1 MKQLIESFKYKI
13 RLTYKISLGKVIDV
27 TTSIEI
33 GKVSSRGQIAIP
45 AEMRKSLNLREGEK
59 VLFFSEGDTVVMK
72 KVTLG
77 SFRELTEPLKE
88 AAKQAGLKESEVTEV
103 ISRFRKSRK

>member
-1 MKQLIESFKYKI
+1 MA
-13 RLTYKISLGKVIDV
+13 
-27 TTSIEI
+27 TSIEI

-45 AEMRKSLNLREGEK
+45 AEMRKNLDLKEGEK
-59 VLFFSEGDTVVMK
+59 VLFFSEGDTIMMK

-88 AAKQAGLKESEVTEV
+88 AAKQAGLKESDVPDIV
-103 ISRFRKSRK
+103 GRFRKSRR

>member
-1 MKQLIESFKYKI
+1 M
-13 RLTYKISLGKVIDV
+13 DM

-33 GKVSSRGQIAIP
+33 GKVSSRGQIALS
-45 AEMRKSLNLREGEK
+45 AEMRKQLNLKEGEK
-59 VLFFSEGDTVVMK
+59 VLFFSEGDTIVIK

-77 SFRELTEPLKE
+77 SFGELTKPLKE

-103 ISRFRKSRK
+103 INRFRKSRR